1 MWLGRTVRV
10 GEVEVLGSGGF
21 FGRSEL
27 ESRTVRDPDGQYVI
41 PVRTVREKRF
51 VSSGS
56 VC

>member
-41 PVRTVREKRF
+41 PVGTICEKRF

>member
-10 GEVEVLGSGGF
+10 GEVEVLGSVGF

-41 PVRTVREKRF
+41 PVRTVHEKRF
-51 VSSGS
+51 VSVGS